1 MIRRAERA
9 LDAAL
14 AFLLP
19 LLLAALVGL
28 TLANVALRYLA
39 GASLAWAEEAAIV
52 LMILLAWLGAALLW
66 LRDAH
71 IGIDW
76 LPGTLSPRGRARLL
90 AGIDALALLAA
101 TALAVVAQGT
111 VEVYWTIDLLALG
124 MPAAVKYL
132 PVQVGAA
139 LLALA
144 AALRLH
150 RRLNE
155 PAA

>member
-1 MIRRAERA
+1 MRLIERA
-9 LDAAL
+9 LDSTLAL
-14 AFLLP
+14 LLP

-28 TLANVALRYLA
+28 TLTNVALRYLF

-52 LMILLAWLGAALLW
+52 LMIVIAWAGVSLLW

-76 LPGTLSPRGRARLL
+76 LPEKLSARGRAILMACIDVL
-90 AGIDALALLAA
+90 AIAAGAGLAY
-101 TALAVVAQGT
+101 VAQGT
-111 VEVYWTIDLLALG
+111 VDVYWTLDLLALG
-124 MPAAVKYL
+124 LPAAVKYL
-132 PVQVGAA
+132 PVQIGAA

-150 RRLNE
+150 RRIRDL
-155 PAA
+155 PR